1 MAHQASGMSCQCLKP
16 LSESGIGAVVVGG
29 GGNSDLT
36 DDQGVEIR
44 VIVVASSV
52 PNPMKLCSGRL
63 KVDLTAMAAM
73 MNRVIWIL
81 EVTILKGFL
90 RYLLIYSTPKTD
102 MVFSPK
108 AAGEIIERFLDSSC
122 CNKGRITRASG
133 QLASSL
139 GAASAWPPRWERVSS

>member
-16 LSESGIGAVVVGG
+16 LSQSGIGAVVVGG

-63 KVDLTAMAAM
+63 EVDLTAMAAM

-102 MVFSPK
+102 MVVSPNV
-108 AAGEIIERFLDSSC
+108 AGEIIGRFLDSSC
-122 CNKGRITRASG
+122 
-133 QLASSL
+133 
-139 GAASAWPPRWERVSS
+139 